1 MSKRSKTHYFTAR
14 LDSQCR
20 VTVPKA
26 IRSQENLGPGDF
38 ADFTVTRDKNNSDD
52 EIYHR
57 RR

>member
-1 MSKRSKTHYFTAR
+1 MSKRIKTYPFTAR

-26 IRSQENLGPGDF
+26 IRSQEGLKPGDF
-38 ADFTVTRDKNNSDD
+38 ADFTVTRDKNNNED
-52 EIYHR
+52 YR